1 MISIPLPF
9 PRTSQILRTLSNP
22 RPSTTL
28 AYTDRV
34 NRAIDYIMA
43 RLDRPLRLTSVARAA
58 FLSPYHFH
66 RVFQV
71 IMGETLADFVKR
83 QRLDRAL
90 TLMARDRPLPLTRIA
105 LSCGFTSSSD
115 FSRSFKQRFGV
126 APRAFD
132 IERWQAEHRAIL
144 EKTLPRAE
152 HLPPRANPDRFS
164 VRIRELPAR
173 TVAYIRV
180 RDPYKGDSVTRA
192 VHRLMAW
199 AEARGIADHQWL
211 GYQWENPELVPL
223 EQCRYHAAVECDEFT
238 PAGEIGRYRFPPM
251 LVAQVEIKGDINLEL
266 RALQWLYGSWLPR
279 SGYVPADQPGFE
291 AWIGKPFAHGMEH
304 FEIHIQLP
312 IKRG

>member
-1 MISIPLPF
+1 MRTAAK
-9 PRTSQILRTLSNP
+9 PRHSTS
-22 RPSTTL
+22 L

-34 NRAIDYIMA
+34 NRAIDHVMA
-43 RLDRPLRLTSVARAA
+43 RLDQPLRLTSVARAA
-58 FLSPYHFH
+58 FLSPFHFH

-83 QRLDRAL
+83 QRLDRAIA
-90 TLMARDRPLPLTRIA
+90 LMARERPPSLTQVA
-105 LSCGFTSSSD
+105 LACGFSSSSD

-126 APRAFD
+126 AARSFD
-132 IERWQAEHRAIL
+132 LNAWRAEHRSNL
-144 EKTLPRAE
+144 EAAMPRADR
-152 HLPPRANPDRFS
+152 LPSRSNPDRFS

-180 RDPYKGDSVTRA
+180 HNPYKSDAPIRA
-192 VHRLMAW
+192 VNRLMSW
-199 AEARGIADHQWL
+199 AETRGFSGNQWL

-223 EQCRYHAAVECDEFT
+223 EQCRYHAAVEADNFT
-238 PAGEIGRYRFPPM
+238 PSGEIGRYRFPPM
-251 LVAQVEIKGDINLEL
+251 LVAQVEVKGDIHLVL

-291 AWIGKPFAHGMEH
+291 AWIGKPFAHGLTQ
-304 FEIHIQLP
+304 FAIHIQLP

>member
-1 MISIPLPF
+1 
-9 PRTSQILRTLSNP
+9 
-22 RPSTTL
+22 
-28 AYTDRV
+28 
-34 NRAIDYIMA
+34 
-43 RLDRPLRLTSVARAA
+43 
-58 FLSPYHFH
+58 
-66 RVFQV
+66 
-71 IMGETLADFVKR
+71 MGETLADFVKR

-90 TLMARDRPLPLTRIA
+90 SLMALDRPPALTRIA

-132 IERWQAEHRAIL
+132 IEQWQSEHRAEL

-152 HLPPRANPDRFS
+152 RLPPRANPDRFS

-192 VHRLMAW
+192 VHRLRAW
-199 AEARGIADHQWL
+199 AEARGIGDHQWL

-223 EQCRYHAAVECDEFT
+223 EQCRYHTAVECDDFT

-266 RALQWLYGSWLPR
+266 RALHWLYGSWLAR

-291 AWIGKPFAHGMEH
+291 AWIGKPFANGMNH